1 MRKERGAIT
10 IITLVTILFMISFLI
25 STFVII
31 ANRRQAQTEI
41 KRETQDIYESDVDNK
56 EQIYNSYFASS
67 DETIPIS
74 TPEQLLKIA
83 TDGYIVSDGKIYK
96 CLKAADYQLVND
108 IELKNSDYL
117 LEYPAAFE
125 EVTYMGTETTTQTVT
140 NQITD
145 FSYTGAVQT
154 YTAPATGTYTL
165 QVWGAQGGYYN
176 ATYGTGGLG
185 GYSIGTINLQQGDI
199 LYVYVGQQGGYTTA
213 KGNSVVT
220 NGYNG
225 GGGASYYGGTGGGAT
240 DVRTVG
246 GTWNDGA
253 SLLSRIIVAGGGR
266 RCTRKR

>member
-96 CLKAADYQLVND
+96 CLKDADYQLGND
-108 IELKNSDYL
+108 IELKNSNYL
-117 LEYPAAFE
+117 LEYPEAFE

-176 ATYGTGGLG
+176 ADFGRGGVG

-246 GTWNDGA
+246 GAWNDGA

-266 RCTRKR
+266 RCSRIF